1 MHCHEKK
8 QKKISEKQ
16 NQFSA
21 VKKNGSVALADI

>member
-8 QKKISEKQ
+8 AKKYPK
-16 NQFSA
+16 NKNKFSA